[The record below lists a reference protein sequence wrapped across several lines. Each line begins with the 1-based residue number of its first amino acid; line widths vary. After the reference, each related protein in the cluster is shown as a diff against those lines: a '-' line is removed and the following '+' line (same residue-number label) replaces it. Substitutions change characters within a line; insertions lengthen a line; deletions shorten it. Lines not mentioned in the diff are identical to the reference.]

1 MYTKVLR
8 KYINN
13 VQLQKYKILS
23 NIPFYNWLW
32 VCCNLNHPLNIS
44 SIPNCFINV
53 LVSIKPYS
61 QIGFLLFQN
70 PDEFTFGLCIIGMV
84 NNCTRICTLVI
95 FGRLMD
101 SDSLK
106 MRCKYYHRRAYE
118 ILLEKICSMYQ
129 KLWPK

>member
-1 MYTKVLR
+1 MICPLGPYLQNKHCFRSHGSALKWNIT
-8 KYINN
+8 N
-13 VQLQKYKILS
+13 VTIQCQGSQNL
-23 NIPFYNWLW
+23 PFYYWLW
-32 VCCNLNHPLNIS
+32 VCCNLNNPLNIS

-70 PDEFTFGLCIIGMV
+70 SDEFTFSLCIIGMV

-106 MRCKYYHRRAYE
+106 MRCKYYYRRAY
-118 ILLEKICSMYQ
+118 
-129 KLWPK
+129 

>member
-1 MYTKVLR
+1 MVSFYAIKSI
-8 KYINN
+8 KM
-13 VQLQKYKILS
+13 LQYNDQGSQNL
-23 NIPFYNWLW
+23 PFYYWLW
-32 VCCNLNHPLNIS
+32 VCCNLNNPLNIS

-70 PDEFTFGLCIIGMV
+70 SDEFTFSLCIIGMV

-95 FGRLMD
+95 FGRLMN

-106 MRCKYYHRRAYE
+106 MRCKYYHRWAYG
-118 ILLEKICSMYQ
+118 IKFAGCTKSCGR
-129 KLWPK
+129 K